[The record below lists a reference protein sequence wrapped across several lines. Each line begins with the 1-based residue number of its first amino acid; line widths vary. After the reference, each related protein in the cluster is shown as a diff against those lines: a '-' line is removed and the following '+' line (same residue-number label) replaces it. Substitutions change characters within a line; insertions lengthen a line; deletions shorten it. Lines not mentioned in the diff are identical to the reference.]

1 MDDQRK
7 EMQKAYRLKGDE
19 EFRYICDRLNLDEE
33 EWPFDWDPGDWFLF
47 PFGED
52 ADALHFGSVLSDSEF
67 KSKFKI
73 LGTLLNGFV
82 AVALQSGD
90 SSSDD
95 DVVYDAPTDGALVV
109 GGTNE

>member
-7 EMQKAYRLKGDE
+7 EAQKAFRLKGDE

-52 ADALHFGSVLSDSEF
+52 AYALHFGSVLSDSEF

-73 LGTLLNGFV
+73 LGTLLNGVV

-90 SSSDD
+90 SSTDD
-95 DVVYDAPTDGALVV
+95 GIVYAAPVDGASVV
-109 GGTNE
+109 GGSNE

>member
-33 EWPFDWDPGDWFLF
+33 EWPFDWDPGDLFLF

-73 LGTLLNGFV
+73 LGALLNGFV

-90 SSSDD
+90 SSSYD
-95 DVVYDAPTDGALVV
+95 DVVYDAPTDGASVV

>member
-33 EWPFDWDPGDWFLF
+33 EWPFDWDPVDWLLF

-52 ADALHFGSVLSDSEF
+52 AVALHFGSVLSDSEF

-90 SSSDD
+90 SSTDD
-95 DVVYDAPTDGALVV
+95 GIVYAAPVDGASVV
-109 GGTNE
+109 GGSNE